1 MGYNIAMV
9 TDFLPSTWRSRVSCV
24 SFITKLIELGHSV
37 VIITH
42 NYSSRNGVRVLTN
55 GLKVYYVPLWVIYRS
70 SVFPTVFLCFP
81 ILRNIFIR
89 ENIEIIHG
97 HGSFS
102 TLCHEAILH
111 GRTMGLK
118 QSSLII
124 HFLDLPRLDQLWG
137 IKH

>member
-9 TDFLPSTWRSRVSCV
+9 TDFYPQPGGVEFHV

-89 ENIEIIHG
+89 E
-97 HGSFS
+97 
-102 TLCHEAILH
+102 TL
-111 GRTMGLK
+111 
-118 QSSLII
+118 
-124 HFLDLPRLDQLWG
+124 RLFTDMVPSAHYATKLYYMAEQWD
-137 IKH
+137 